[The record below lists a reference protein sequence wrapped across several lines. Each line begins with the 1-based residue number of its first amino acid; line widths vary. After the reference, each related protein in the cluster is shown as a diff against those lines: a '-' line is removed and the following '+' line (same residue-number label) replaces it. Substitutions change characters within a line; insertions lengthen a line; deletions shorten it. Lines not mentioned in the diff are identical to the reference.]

1 MPKFETPDERTR
13 KLIMQNRIDPGPDNN
28 NNFCIVFRDESTIV
42 LRNFKTRDDITIHK
56 GDRKW

>member
-13 KLIMQNRIDPGPDNN
+13 KLMMQNGIDPGPDNN
-28 NNFCIVFRDESTIV
+28 NNFCVVFRDESTIV

>member
-13 KLIMQNRIDPGPDNN
+13 KLMMQNGIDPGPDNN